1 MGDCKQRLETMEVMK
16 AALERE
22 KEDLEQQLSAEQM
35 VCIYIHVHVHLHVSV
50 LLKSVSGREVLINF
64 FPHS

>member
-35 VCIYIHVHVHLHVSV
+35 VCTCTFTFTCV
-50 LLKSVSGREVLINF
+50 LFAEISFSQKSLINF